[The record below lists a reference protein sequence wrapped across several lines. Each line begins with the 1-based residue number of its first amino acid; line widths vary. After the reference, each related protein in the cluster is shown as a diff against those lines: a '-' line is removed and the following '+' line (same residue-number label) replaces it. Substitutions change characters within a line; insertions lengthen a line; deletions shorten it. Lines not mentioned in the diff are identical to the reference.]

1 MRGTALTVSVAV
13 MVVLGG
19 CSAPTPS
26 PGEVRQTPGEQ
37 KETTRQTPSPQLV
50 PSTAAQG
57 KGFTRRGVVSAG
69 APVDLEI
76 KAVERHRDLTALKM
90 ELSIN
95 TADFHGAD
103 FGLGPL
109 TTDFAQFWLLDP
121 VGRKLYFTLRE
132 QDGKKAFGTRKN
144 STADSFRKGTRY
156 PAEVYFPPL
165 PAGVKQVTVLAM
177 AGLGELT
184 GIPVTDDAP
193 PPVAKPG
200 EEGQA
205 EPGGVFQWP
214 VTPPTADA
222 WSYVADVQEYVE
234 TPERSVTQQGED
246 ETVALRTDVL
256 FAFDQATLSPK
267 AASILRDVA
276 QETRERAD
284 PAKPPIKIEGHTDSK
299 GEDAYNQRLSERRA
313 KAVRDY
319 LARML
324 GVDYTYR
331 ATGKGE
337 REPIA
342 KNERPDGGDSP
353 EGRARNR
360 RVEISYKVKNRT
372 PDMTVTLSPS
382 ATTGAMAA
390 AEPAPFRGDDLGP
403 VVGSLS
409 RGELRL
415 DVHPL
420 YRDGALLVA
429 PFEIENTNKE
439 TFVVPVPQPFSAVFA
454 HEYVAMSPFSAIT
467 LVDEATK
474 ARYFGTRTSE
484 SHFLQNGVTTIP
496 AGSTQRGYI
505 YFPAPPEGT
514 TSMTFDVKDLGTV
527 RNVPISR

>member
-1 MRGTALTVSVAV
+1 
-13 MVVLGG
+13 
-19 CSAPTPS
+19 
-26 PGEVRQTPGEQ
+26 
-37 KETTRQTPSPQLV
+37 
-50 PSTAAQG
+50 
-57 KGFTRRGVVSAG
+57 
-69 APVDLEI
+69 
-76 KAVERHRDLTALKM
+76 M

-95 TADFHGAD
+95 TADFHGPD

-144 STADSFRKGTRY
+144 STTDSFRKGTRY
-156 PAEVYFPPL
+156 PVEVYFPPL

-184 GIPVTDDAP
+184 GIPVTDGAP

-205 EPGGVFQWP
+205 ETGGVFQWP

-284 PAKPPIKIEGHTDSK
+284 PARPPIEIEGHTDSK

-319 LARML
+319 LARIL

-337 REPIA
+337 HEPIA
-342 KNERPDGGDSP
+342 KNERPDGGDNP

-382 ATTGAMAA
+382 ATTGATVAA
-390 AEPAPFRGDDLGP
+390 GPAPFRGDDLGP
-403 VVGSLS
+403 VVGSLT

-415 DVHPL
+415 DMHPL

-429 PFEIENTNKE
+429 PFEIEHE
-439 TFVVPVPQPFSAVFA
+439 QGDVRRARAPAV
-454 HEYVAMSPFSAIT
+454 
-467 LVDEATK
+467 
-474 ARYFGTRTSE
+474 
-484 SHFLQNGVTTIP
+484 
-496 AGSTQRGYI
+496 QRGVRARVRGDVAVQRDHARGRGHQGAVLRHADERVAL
-505 YFPAPPEGT
+505 PAERGHDDSHRLHAARLHLLPRAAGGRHVDDLRREG
-514 TSMTFDVKDLGTV
+514 SRDGQKRAHLALGA
-527 RNVPISR
+527 S